1 MDVRHRVTKV
11 LVGGVVLLGG
21 AIVVA
26 IAHWRRRRHLCAEPA
41 RGAQND
47 RDSEKISSST
57 SSAVKQTEGTPK
69 PSSAAS
75 PATQTVD
82 EPASSGCGKNQG
94 PMAAWQARLHEAS
107 LNVGETLLALRGG
120 SMSVRE
126 DLRRIAELLAEAE
139 TTVQDAVY
147 CTGREARLDGLVVQ
161 LAPMLGRDASSN
173 LLHPTKGK
181 ALREELIGALES
193 WDD

>member
-11 LVGGVVLLGG
+11 LVGGAVLLGG
-21 AIVVA
+21 AVVVV
-26 IAHWRRRRHLCAEPA
+26 IAHWRRRRHSCMGPA
-41 RGAQND
+41 RGLENGH
-47 RDSEKISSST
+47 DSEKISST
-57 SSAVKQTEGTPK
+57 ANAVIHTESTPK
-69 PSSAAS
+69 PSSAPS
-75 PATQTVD
+75 PPTQAVN
-82 EPASSGCGKNQG
+82 EPVSSGCGKNQG

-126 DLRRIAELLAEAE
+126 DLRRIAELLSE
-139 TTVQDAVY
+139 TQTTAQDAVY
-147 CTGREARLDGLVVQ
+147 CTGREARLDGLVAQ
-161 LAPMLGRDASSN
+161 LAPLLGRDASSN